1 MNTLIHPVAP
11 EEIMALLDGELTIA
25 EAKTLMQHIEECAD
39 CASIREHLRN
49 TAQAMAAWE
58 VPPVPASINPIVEKS
73 AAQAVSAPM
82 RRSRA
87 PRPRT
92 WRFWAL
98 ASGAA
103 LGTVIVTIISG
114 ANRNQL
120 HEQHYFEGH
129 SRAQM
134 KQQTDVP
141 LGDRASGAPNFSA
154 AATPAP
160 PPLTDSRAA
169 PAPTAPMIART
180 VSLNLL
186 VKDIPTSRAALDAI
200 VAQNHG
206 YTAQLSMSTPDG
218 GVRSFQASLRI
229 PADQL
234 ATPLGQLR
242 TLGNV
247 ENESQSGEE
256 VTQQHADLAARLTN
270 ARETEEQLRTIL
282 RDRAGKMDEVLQV
295 EEQIAETRGQIEQ
308 MEAEQTALEHRVSFA
323 TVDLQLT
330 EEYKAQLGGAGD
342 SVRTRLRNSFIA
354 GIRKAGES
362 LLRLTVLV
370 EEAGPTVLLW
380 GLILGIP
387 AFLLWRR
394 DRKTRRH
401 F

>member
-1 MNTLIHPVAP
+1 MNTLTHPVAP
-11 EEIMALLDGELTIA
+11 EDIMALLDGELTSTEATAIA
-25 EAKTLMQHIEECAD
+25 QHIESCAECVP
-39 CASIREHLRN
+39 IREQLRS
-49 TAQAMAAWE
+49 TAHAMAAWE
-58 VPPVPASINPIVEKS
+58 VLPAPAGIDAVVKKT
-73 AAQAVSAPM
+73 AAEAVSTATRHSKAPG
-82 RRSRA
+82 S
-87 PRPRT
+87 RT
-92 WRFWAL
+92 WSFWAL
-98 ASGAA
+98 ASGGA
-103 LGTVIVTIISG
+103 LATTIVIAVSV
-114 ANRNQL
+114 ANQDQHR
-120 HEQHYFEGH
+120 EQRHFEAE
-129 SRAQM
+129 SRSKMEQ
-134 KQQTDVP
+134 QQTEQ
-141 LGDRASGAPNFSA
+141 LEGRASGAPDFSA
-154 AATPAP
+154 TPAPAP
-160 PPLTDSRAA
+160 PPLSNSKGLLA
-169 PAPTAPMIART
+169 PAAPMIART
-180 VSLNLL
+180 VALTLL

-234 ATPLGQLR
+234 ATALGQLR